1 MISAI
6 LDQRTRCFY
15 SAVPKLI
22 SLKNNISFQYE
33 YIKRGETVLLFL
45 DVHRA
50 IVLTGLTALPG
61 TLLPSTQYYLLVAIS
76 GKAEYCGPSK
86 MNNLNTFCCNIS
98 R

>member
-33 YIKRGETVLLFL
+33 YIKRGETNTKQKPSILIHFQCDNLTNGDIKFVHSIFHTITNSILLSK
-45 DVHRA
+45 
-50 IVLTGLTALPG
+50 LTASCFESQKNG
-61 TLLPSTQYYLLVAIS
+61 
-76 GKAEYCGPSK
+76 EYDQNYS
-86 MNNLNTFCCNIS
+86 
-98 R
+98 

>member
-33 YIKRGETVLLFL
+33 YIKRGETVLAKETNN
-45 DVHRA
+45 VV
-50 IVLTGLTALPG
+50 VLECWSGGLE
-61 TLLPSTQYYLLVAIS
+61 SMFTQCQYSDFQQSYI
-76 GKAEYCGPSK
+76 
-86 MNNLNTFCCNIS
+86 TFKVI
-98 R
+98 